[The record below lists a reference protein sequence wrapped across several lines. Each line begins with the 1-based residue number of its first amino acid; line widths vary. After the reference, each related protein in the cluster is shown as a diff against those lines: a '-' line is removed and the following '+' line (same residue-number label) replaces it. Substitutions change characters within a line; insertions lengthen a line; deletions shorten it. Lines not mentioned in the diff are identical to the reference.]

1 MRFIYT
7 FGIYCYALGVRIAAL
22 FNPKAKLMVAGWKH
36 TFGRLALAPVGQDR
50 TVWFHASS
58 LGEYEQARPVLNAF
72 RQQHPDYKVCV
83 TFFSPSGYEV
93 RKNTP
98 EADFVCY
105 LPMDTRANARRFVNL
120 LRPTVAFF
128 VKYDYWFNY
137 LEQLRLRDIPTY
149 MFSAIYRPNQYF
161 FRWYGTWYLR
171 HLKMCFRHI
180 FVQNETSLTLLQ
192 THGIGH
198 CSIAGDTRFDRV
210 HQIVEAA
217 ECNEAVE
224 AWLAGYDGHVLVG
237 GSTWPPDEQILAHVR
252 EVHGDW
258 FPGRIILAPHVISE
272 EHLRQIERLFPDSV
286 RYSQLTGESGNA
298 RVLII
303 DNIGMLSA
311 LYRYGDVA
319 YIGGGF
325 GRGIHNILEAVTFGK
340 PVVFGPNYHK
350 FQEACDIIA
359 RGGGWSIRGES
370 DLEEGELKR
379 LMTDPDAYRK
389 AAEACRRYM
398 EENLGATEKILSQV
412 TSNNL

>member
-1 MRFIYT
+1 M
-7 FGIYCYALGVRIAAL
+7 
-22 FNPKAKLMVAGWKH
+22 
-36 TFGRLALAPVGQDR
+36 
-50 TVWFHASS
+50 
-58 LGEYEQARPVLNAF
+58 
-72 RQQHPDYKVCV
+72 
-83 TFFSPSGYEV
+83 
-93 RKNTP
+93 
-98 EADFVCY
+98 
-105 LPMDTRANARRFVNL
+105 
-120 LRPTVAFF
+120 
-128 VKYDYWFNY
+128 
-137 LEQLRLRDIPTY
+137 
-149 MFSAIYRPNQYF
+149 
-161 FRWYGTWYLR
+161 
-171 HLKMCFRHI
+171 
-180 FVQNETSLTLLQ
+180 
-192 THGIGH
+192 
-198 CSIAGDTRFDRV
+198 
-210 HQIVEAA
+210 
-217 ECNEAVE
+217 
-224 AWLAGYDGHVLVG
+224 
-237 GSTWPPDEQILAHVR
+237 
-252 EVHGDW
+252 
-258 FPGRIILAPHVISE
+258 APHVISE

-389 AAEACRRYM
+389 AAETCHRYM